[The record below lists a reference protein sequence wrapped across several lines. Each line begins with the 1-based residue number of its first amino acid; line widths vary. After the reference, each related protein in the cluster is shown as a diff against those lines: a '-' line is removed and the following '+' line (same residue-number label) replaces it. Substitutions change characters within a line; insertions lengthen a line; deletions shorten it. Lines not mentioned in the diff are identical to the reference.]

1 MDQKVSPIL
10 FRLNVSPY
18 KLSSWHVDLGL
29 YPKLLSQDLELR
41 DFLANTLRSRGILL
55 RSCKIRRMHNRLWID
70 LDLFFSHI
78 LTKQAKFIW
87 ARSLFKMI
95 KKKYEKV
102 NRIRDLKNFIFLLKS
117 EASPLLFSS
126 LRSSGKVKY
135 LLPST
140 ARNKVFSAS
149 SKKKKKKNL
158 KISYRTRLFFFLVL
172 KNQRFLELKEKD
184 ETKLVSAIGAYNRT
198 SSCNFIRL
206 DLQKFN
212 KLFVL
217 QRVLYNFRSFFLKK
231 SFPNPLLKKDTFDLL
246 ELNKNLCKSVQ
257 NFCGVEEVNFKIFSN
272 QLNYLPSFKF
282 SQRKIF
288 KELVRFQRNRDLK
301 TYFKETLEIMYFVVR
316 TFGFGNAY
324 LLSQLLVFLLE
335 NIRKQMLIVK
345 FFKKSL
351 EVFFQSMPSHHFAID
366 GIKILIKGRF
376 NKRRRTKKVVV
387 QQGQISLQTV
397 RTSIDYF
404 QTQAVTI
411 YGSFGIKV
419 WISKR

>member
-1 MDQKVSPIL
+1 MGQKVSPIL

-18 KLSSWHVDLGL
+18 KLSSWHVDLKL
-29 YPKLLSQDLELR
+29 YPKLLYQDLELR
-41 DFLANTLRSRGILL
+41 DFLAYTLRSRGILL
-55 RSCKIRRMHNRLWID
+55 RSCKIRRTYNRLWID

-102 NRIRDLKNFIFLLKS
+102 NRIRDLKNFISLLKS
-117 EASPLLFSS
+117 DISS
-126 LRSSGKVKY
+126 LSNLRSSGKVKCI
-135 LLPST
+135 LSSS
-140 ARNKVFSAS
+140 ARNKVFSGGS
-149 SKKKKKKNL
+149 SKKKTKKKF

-172 KNQRFLELKEKD
+172 KNQQFLKVKEKE
-184 ETKLVSAIGAYNRT
+184 ETKLLSTLGARNRA
-198 SSCNFIRL
+198 SSGNFIRL
-206 DLQKFN
+206 DLPKFN
-212 KLFVL
+212 RLFVL

-231 SFPNPLLKKDTFDLL
+231 SFPDPLLEKDTFDLL

-257 NFCGVEEVNFKIFSN
+257 NFCGVEEVNLKIFSN

-282 SQRKIF
+282 LQKKIS
-288 KELVRFQRNRDLK
+288 KELLRFQRNRDLK
-301 TYFKETLEIMYFVVR
+301 IYFTETLEILYFVVR

-335 NIRKQMLIVK
+335 NVRKQMLIAK
-345 FFKKSL
+345 FLKKSL
-351 EVFFQSMPSHHFAID
+351 EVFFHSMPLHHFAVD

-376 NKRRRTKKVVV
+376 NKRRRTKKVVL
-387 QQGQISLQTV
+387 QQGQISLQTIKTPV
-397 RTSIDYF
+397 DYF

>member
-1 MDQKVSPIL
+1 M
-10 FRLNVSPY
+10 
-18 KLSSWHVDLGL
+18 
-29 YPKLLSQDLELR
+29 YPKLLHQDLELR

-55 RSCKIRRMHNRLWID
+55 RSCKIRRTYNTLCID
-70 LDLFFSHI
+70 LDLFFSYI

-102 NRIRDLKNFIFLLKS
+102 NRIRDLKNFISLLKS
-117 EASPLLFSS
+117 EITSLPVL

-135 LLPST
+135 ILPST
-140 ARNKVFSAS
+140 ARNKVFSS
-149 SKKKKKKNL
+149 SLKKKTKKKL
-158 KISYRTRLFFFLVL
+158 RISYKTRLFFFLVL
-172 KNQRFLELKEKD
+172 KNQKFLKMKEKD
-184 ETKLVSAIGAYNRT
+184 EIKLLGALGTRT
-198 SSCNFIRL
+198 RSSFNCNLIRL
-206 DLQKFN
+206 DLPKFN
-212 KLFVL
+212 RLFVL

-231 SFPNPLLKKDTFDLL
+231 SFPNPLIKKDTLDLL

-257 NFCGVEEVNFKIFSN
+257 NFCGVDEVNFKIFSN
-272 QLNYLPSFKF
+272 QLNYVPSFKF
-282 SQRKIF
+282 FQRKVF
-288 KELVRFQRNRDLK
+288 KELLRFQRNRDLK
-301 TYFKETLEIMYFVVR
+301 KYFNETLEILYFVTR

-335 NIRKQMLIVK
+335 NVRKQMLIAK

-351 EVFFQSMPSHHFAID
+351 EVFFHSIPLHHFAID

-376 NKRRRTKKVVV
+376 NKRRRTKKVVL

-397 RTSIDYF
+397 KTPIDYF